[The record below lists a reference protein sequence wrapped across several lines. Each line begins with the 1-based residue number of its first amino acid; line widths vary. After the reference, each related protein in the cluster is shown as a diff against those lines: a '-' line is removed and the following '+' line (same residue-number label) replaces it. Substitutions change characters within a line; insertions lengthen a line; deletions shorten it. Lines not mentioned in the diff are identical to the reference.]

1 MRTRVNAGPEPM
13 RLRLEMLDAD
23 ELATALREMILRAQ
37 TGSGQLTRS
46 ARRVIEAVQIAHDAI
61 RARERLAQRKPIPA
75 RWLAALGNV
84 ATSRVR
90 QLIREQTLRRK
101 ERGIDPSSAEQWL
114 KGGAIRGFRARRLV
128 LTAPSWWSNCLNKT
142 YEFYEVREGIQR
154 LLPAECELQLDV
166 AFNPCFEVP
175 ATSQLD
181 DETIEVL
188 RATVRQA
195 FEAHTP
201 MTGRGARAAPS
212 TGDARSSLAS
222 RDRHV
227 PS

>member
-1 MRTRVNAGPEPM
+1 M
-13 RLRLEMLDAD
+13 RLRLDMLDVE
-23 ELATALREMILRAQ
+23 ELSAAFREMILRAQ

-46 ARRVIEAVQIAHDAI
+46 ARRLIEAVQIAHDAI
-61 RARERLAQRKPIPA
+61 RARDRIARRLPVPS

-90 QLIREQTLRRK
+90 QLIRDRTLRRR
-101 ERGIDPSSAEQWL
+101 ERGVDPASAEQWL
-114 KGGAIRGFRARRLV
+114 KGGALRGFRGRRLV
-128 LTAPSWWSNCLNKT
+128 LTAPSWWSDRVNRIA
-142 YEFYEVREGIQR
+142 EFYEVREQIQR
-154 LLPAECELQLDV
+154 LLPGECELQLDV
-166 AFNPCFEVP
+166 ALNPCFEVP

-181 DETIEVL
+181 DETIEIL

-201 MTGRGARAAPS
+201 TTGRGARAAPS
-212 TGDARSSLAS
+212 TADARSPLAR
-222 RDRHV
+222 RDRDL